1 MRVLALILILANLC
15 FWFWAR
21 YVDVPESRPVVTNP
35 VAARTPRLVLA
46 QERPAAAGEAAQLN
60 KELTCLSVGPF
71 TDDAQSTAIAERLTK
86 AGFTTA
92 LRSEAAEVFAGYW
105 VTLNGFAKR
114 ADAEQ
119 TLNKLKAA
127 GITDA
132 SLLTEEGRANTLSL
146 GLFSEKSNA
155 EQRRGEAAKLGLE
168 PQIQNRMRKGE
179 AHWLDV
185 SLQEPGQHIDPQLL
199 QTDDGGISRLETR
212 PCP

>member
-35 VAARTPRLVLA
+35 VAARTPRLMLA
-46 QERPAAAGEAAQLN
+46 QEHPVTGAAAQIN

-71 TDDAQSTAIAERLTK
+71 SSETQSNTVANRLIK
-86 AGFTTA
+86 AGFTTTA
-92 LRSEAAEVFAGYW
+92 RREAAEVFAGYW
-105 VTLNGFAKR
+105 VTLGGFAKR

-119 TLNKLKAA
+119 TLGKLKTA

-132 SLLTEEGRANTLSL
+132 SLLTEEGQVNTLSL

-155 EQRRGEAAKLGLE
+155 EQRRGEAVKLGLE

-185 SLQEPGQHIDPQLL
+185 SLQEPGQHLDPQLL